1 LGLHFYQRNDLD
13 HAIEHLD
20 VRVPSRYSLHEGCAT
35 SCLIGLGMCYS
46 AQGKTQAAVEIAHG
60 LAEFVLE
67 AGDSSLLFESQAFR
81 AHLSILHND
90 IPPAL
95 HWAQTSDAQNDPSP
109 NIWPEAPRITRLRAF
124 VADGSPASLH
134 AAAPLLESTLA
145 FARSTHNVWREVE
158 LLVIQALALRAQG
171 EVEASLDALEQALAL
186 ARPGRFVRTFLD
198 AGQGVA
204 ELLSELARRGRQADY
219 AGELLAHFGL
229 GAPRPDDA
237 ESQIE
242 LRAERKAAGQTIEPL
257 TNREVEVLNLIG
269 QHLSNEEIAQTLF
282 ISPLTVKS
290 HTRNL
295 FDKLGVKR
303 RRFAIQRARELGL
316 LPTA

>member
-1 LGLHFYQRNDLD
+1 MSYW
-13 HAIEHLD
+13 
-20 VRVPSRYSLHEGCAT
+20 
-35 SCLIGLGMCYS
+35 
-46 AQGKTQAAVEIAHG
+46 AQGKTQAAVETALT
-60 LAEFVLE
+60 LAEFALE
-67 AGDSSLLFESQAFR
+67 AGDSSLLFESNAFR
-81 AHLSILHND
+81 AHLSILQND

-95 HWAQTSDAQNDPSP
+95 HWAQTSDAQSDPSP
-109 NIWPEAPRITRLRAF
+109 NIWPEAPRITRLRAL
-124 VADGSPASLH
+124 VADGSPTSLH
-134 AAAPLLESTLA
+134 AAIALLPSTLA

-158 LLVIQALALRAQG
+158 LLAIQALALRAQG
-171 EVEASLDALEQALAL
+171 EAEASLDAMEQALTL

-198 AGQGVA
+198 AGQDVA
-204 ELLSELARRGRQADY
+204 ELLSELARRGRCADY

-229 GAPRPDDA
+229 AAPKPDQA
-237 ESQIE
+237 EPQIE
-242 LRAERKAAGQTIEPL
+242 SRTGQQAAGQMIEPL

-269 QHLSNEEIAQTLF
+269 QHLSNDEIAQALF